1 MGKGKKKYVI
11 ISGFTIGNNNRGC
24 DALSIGSIQFMKER
38 NFLHD
43 GDKIIFFRFMNNFL
57 IRDFWIDTK
66 NIINV
71 NGEKWTQIIY
81 TVPKYEKILW
91 DKFHIILPFT
101 RFGRCIRK
109 IACVAAIN
117 GGDGFSD
124 IYREESM
131 DRFNYFSY
139 LAIEKKIP
147 LILLPQTVGPF
158 NSESSKKKAEYI
170 LRNATQVYVRDKSF
184 ANELDRMG
192 IKYEITPDLSSFML
206 PEAWQID
213 VKGRAIGI
221 NVSGLAYSNTYQN
234 LTGQFSVYPQL
245 IDEIISFFQKKKHT
259 IYLIPHSF
267 NYEQSEPDNDD
278 IEACKAAF
286 ENHENKNNIILINKN
301 MAAPEVKFIISK
313 MSFFIGTRMHANFAA
328 IYTKV
333 PVFGLSYSYKFKG
346 AFDANGLDGET
357 QTATINNITSEDIP
371 YIINK
376 ISFFYDY
383 RMNEE

>member
-124 IYREESM
+124 I
-131 DRFNYFSY
+131 
-139 LAIEKKIP
+139 
-147 LILLPQTVGPF
+147 
-158 NSESSKKKAEYI
+158 
-170 LRNATQVYVRDKSF
+170 
-184 ANELDRMG
+184 
-192 IKYEITPDLSSFML
+192 
-206 PEAWQID
+206 
-213 VKGRAIGI
+213 
-221 NVSGLAYSNTYQN
+221 
-234 LTGQFSVYPQL
+234 
-245 IDEIISFFQKKKHT
+245 
-259 IYLIPHSF
+259 
-267 NYEQSEPDNDD
+267 
-278 IEACKAAF
+278 
-286 ENHENKNNIILINKN
+286 
-301 MAAPEVKFIISK
+301 
-313 MSFFIGTRMHANFAA
+313 
-328 IYTKV
+328 
-333 PVFGLSYSYKFKG
+333 
-346 AFDANGLDGET
+346 
-357 QTATINNITSEDIP
+357 
-371 YIINK
+371 
-376 ISFFYDY
+376 
-383 RMNEE
+383 